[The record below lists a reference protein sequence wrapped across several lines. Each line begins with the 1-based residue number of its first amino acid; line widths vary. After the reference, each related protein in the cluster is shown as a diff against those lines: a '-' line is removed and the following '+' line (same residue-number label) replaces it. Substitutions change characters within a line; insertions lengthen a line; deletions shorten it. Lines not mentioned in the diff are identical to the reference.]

1 MLHEGS
7 KLKLDSG
14 EKVTIEH
21 FINRRLDE
29 GMWYGLFIT
38 CDYGIVETYLV
49 KTKRGKRAIVIVRIN
64 MLNNRVDSTHAYIL
78 RNMVF

>member
-1 MLHEGS
+1 MLHKGS

-14 EKVTIEH
+14 EKVTIGC

-29 GMWYGLFIT
+29 SMWYGLTIT

-49 KTKRGKRAIVIVRIN
+49 KTKRGKKAIVNVRIN
-64 MLNNRVDSTHAYIL
+64 MLNHEVDSIHAYI
-78 RNMVF
+78 NMVL